1 MKTINNIIVIIKAV
15 GILISLLLLLLVV
28 RAKSP
33 GLIMA

>member
-15 GILISLLLLLLVV
+15 GILISLLLLFLVV